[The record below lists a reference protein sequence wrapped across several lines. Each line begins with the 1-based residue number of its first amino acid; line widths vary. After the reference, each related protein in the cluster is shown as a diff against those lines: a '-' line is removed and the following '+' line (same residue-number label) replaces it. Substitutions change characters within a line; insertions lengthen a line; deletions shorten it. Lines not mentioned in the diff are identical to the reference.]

1 MCIRDSSERLRLE
14 VYRKLAEARDDDAL
28 TAAADDMIDRFGTLP
43 IEVER
48 LMAVARLRNQARAV
62 GVSEILTQGTRIKLH
77 PVELPDSKQVRLKRL
92 YPGANFRAAAKAL
105 QVPMP
110 KEGGAKRALNAPN
123 LRDMELLQW
132 VADFMTDVLDAPKIA
147 VAGSAAEETP
157 KKKVFS
163 VSE

>member
-1 MCIRDSSERLRLE
+1 M
-14 VYRKLAEARDDDAL
+14 
-28 TAAADDMIDRFGTLP
+28 
-43 IEVER
+43 
-48 LMAVARLRNQARAV
+48 
-62 GVSEILTQGTRIKLH
+62 
-77 PVELPDSKQVRLKRL
+77 RLKRL
-92 YPGANFRAAAKAL
+92 YPGANFRAAAKTL

-132 VADFMTDVLDAPKIA
+132 VADFMTDVLDALKIA
-147 VAGSAAEETP
+147 VAGPGAEETP